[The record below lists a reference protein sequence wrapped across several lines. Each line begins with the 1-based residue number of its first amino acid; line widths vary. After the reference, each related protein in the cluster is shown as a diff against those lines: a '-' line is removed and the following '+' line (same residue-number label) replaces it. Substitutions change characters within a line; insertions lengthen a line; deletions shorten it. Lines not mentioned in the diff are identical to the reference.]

1 VSSLLSVS
9 LLTTSLL
16 SHSTSPDAPSPT
28 EDGPSNPLAQWKVF
42 SGNEIGVILGH
53 YQITK
58 YLSSSPTMD
67 RSRGAVVS
75 TVVSS
80 RMLQTITEK
89 EGLFYSDTLTGFKWI
104 GNESLRLQQ
113 DGYHV
118 LFSYEEALGYCV
130 GDIICDKDGIS
141 AAITISELINT
152 LAAQSKTL
160 LQYYHEIQQQYGLFV
175 SYNTYV
181 FSHNKEVTKEIF
193 KRLREINS
201 LPAASTADDE
211 GGEGNRGAGYWK
223 QTGSVAVKRIRDI
236 THGYDSHSEDG
247 KSSLP
252 VTPDSEMLMFEFENQ
267 CTLIIRTSGTEPKIK
282 CYSEMVSKDSD
293 LTEEMIRSQ
302 LKNFIELCIEEMIQ
316 PHVHGLTRP

>member
-1 VSSLLSVS
+1 
-9 LLTTSLL
+9 
-16 SHSTSPDAPSPT
+16 
-28 EDGPSNPLAQWKVF
+28 VF

-58 YLSSSPTMD
+58 YLSSSPTID

-152 LAAQSKTL
+152 LSSQSKTL
-160 LQYYHEIQQQYGLFV
+160 LQYYKEIQHQYGLFV

-181 FSHNKEVTKEIF
+181 FSHHKEVTKLIF
-193 KRLREINS
+193 QRLRQIN
-201 LPAASTADDE
+201 ADDAATAAP
-211 GGEGNRGAGYWK
+211 GAGYWK

-236 THGYDSHSEDG
+236 TLGYDSQTEDG
-247 KSSLP
+247 KSTLP
-252 VTPDSEMLMFEFENQ
+252 VTPESEMLMFEFENN

-282 CYSEMVSKDSD
+282 CYSEMVSQDSD
-293 LTEEMIRSQ
+293 VTEETIRSQ
-302 LKNFIELCIEEMIQ
+302 LKDFIELCIEEMIQ
-316 PHVHGLTRP
+316 PQVHGLTRP

>member
-1 VSSLLSVS
+1 M
-9 LLTTSLL
+9 
-16 SHSTSPDAPSPT
+16 
-28 EDGPSNPLAQWKVF
+28 F

-58 YLSSSPTMD
+58 YLSSSPTID

-80 RMLQTITEK
+80 RMLQTIAEK
-89 EGLFYSDTLTGFKWI
+89 EGLYYADTLTGFKWI

-141 AAITISELINT
+141 AAITISELINS
-152 LAAQSKTL
+152 LSQQNKTL
-160 LQYYHEIQQQYGLFV
+160 YQYYQSLQQQYGLFV

-181 FSHNKEVTKEIF
+181 FSHDKQITKEIF
-193 KRLREINS
+193 KRLRNFNPS
-201 LPAASTADDE
+201 SSSSPSGDDDDKGDC
-211 GGEGNRGAGYWK
+211 GGGGYWK
-223 QTGSVAVKRIRDI
+223 KTGNIEVKRIRDI
-236 THGYDSHSEDG
+236 TVGYDSASENG
-247 KSSLP
+247 TSSLP
-252 VTPDSEMLMFEFENQ
+252 VTPDSEMLMFEFENH

-282 CYSEMVSKDSD
+282 CYSEMVSTDSN
-293 LTEEMIRSQ
+293 LTEEMIRLQ
-302 LKNFIELCIEEMIQ
+302 LQEFIELCIEEMIQ
-316 PHVHGLTRP
+316 PQVHHLTRP

>member
-1 VSSLLSVS
+1 
-9 LLTTSLL
+9 
-16 SHSTSPDAPSPT
+16 
-28 EDGPSNPLAQWKVF
+28 LAQWKVF

-58 YLSSSPTMD
+58 YLSSSPTID
-67 RSRGAVVS
+67 RSRGALVS

-80 RMLQTITEK
+80 RMLQTIAEK
-89 EGLFYSDTLTGFKWI
+89 EGLYYADTLTGFKWI

-152 LAAQSKTL
+152 LSQQNNKTL
-160 LQYYHEIQQQYGLFV
+160 LQYYKDIQQQYGLFV

-181 FSHNKEVTKEIF
+181 FSHDKQVTKQIF
-193 KRLREINS
+193 ARLRNFNNDASGTGIPIEAS
-201 LPAASTADDE
+201 SPPMEGDDTSAAGA
-211 GGEGNRGAGYWK
+211 GAGYWK
-223 QTGSVAVKRIRDI
+223 QTGAVAVRRIRDI
-236 THGYDSHSEDG
+236 TLGYDSAGENG
-247 KSSLP
+247 KSTLP
-252 VTPDSEMLMFEFENQ
+252 ITPDSEMLMFEFENN

-282 CYSEMVSKDSD
+282 CYSEMVSTDPE

-302 LKNFIELCIEEMIQ
+302 LQQFIELCIEEMIQ
-316 PHVHGLTRP
+316 PQVHQLTRP